1 MFTFKIENLIA
12 LKFKGASRSNNFLS
26 VEPRLSI
33 LFLKL
38 RSVNY
43 GFGSVKF
50 TGYRI
55 NGPQG
60 MTVVDVLRLRV

>member
-1 MFTFKIENLIA
+1 MRVDQTIFYGF
-12 LKFKGASRSNNFLS
+12 
-26 VEPRLSI
+26 EPRLSI

-43 GFGSVKF
+43 GFGSVKL

-55 NGPQG
+55 NGSQG
-60 MTVVDVLRLRV
+60 MTVVDVPRLRV